1 MKKPSS
7 PHAGVPARDDRGFT
21 LVELIVAIVILA
33 IIVIP
38 LLNTFVVG
46 AKTAAKATAYGN
58 ATDAAQNLAETVQAA
73 DAAVLLSDPTK
84 VIPGATL
91 SGSQITLSNYS
102 YGGQNF
108 DAVISMAGTAAE
120 VPVSSALDWS
130 PDMTSADT
138 TALTYIKNA
147 NYPNGGAVSSNLQ
160 LSDITNLTRKIK
172 INIEKTNNAYTAEVV
187 FTYTGSVSY
196 TYTIPAVTDAVG
208 NVTTAASTGSG
219 TANFSYDVT
228 SGVYTLRASEATAA
242 PYYSICLYYKG
253 FYANGPVGA
262 KDEINIVTPEADTAR
277 VFLVDTAVP
286 TRTATTHIP
295 SNYSATVDYKWQNF
309 QTVKNDVVNR
319 LVFSNMTGGKMGYY
333 ALRTKNSVVS
343 HKQTLTEYLTN
354 VQDSTRKWSVDIS
367 IYPAGA
373 EKTDANRIAQLQT
386 TKLA

>member
-1 MKKPSS
+1 MRKPSS
-7 PHAGVPARDDRGFT
+7 PRAGVPALDDRGFT

-73 DAAVLLSDPTK
+73 DAAVLLSDPSK
-84 VIPGATL
+84 VIPGAIL

-130 PDMTSADT
+130 PDMTSADA

-160 LSDITNLTRKIK
+160 LSNITNLTRKIK

-196 TYTIPAVTDAVG
+196 TYTIPAVTNG

-286 TRTATTHIP
+286 TWTATTPIP
-295 SNYSATVDYKWQNF
+295 PNYSATVDYKWQNF
-309 QTVKNDVVNR
+309 QAGKNEVVNR

-333 ALRTKNSVVS
+333 ALRTKNAVVS
-343 HKQTLTEYLTN
+343 HKQTLTEYLTD

-373 EKTDANRIAQLQT
+373 GKTEANQIAQLQT

>member
-7 PHAGVPARDDRGFT
+7 PRAGVPAHDDRGFT

-160 LSDITNLTRKIK
+160 LSNITNLTRKIK

-196 TYTIPAVTDAVG
+196 TYTIPAVTVG
-208 NVTTAASTGSG
+208 AVTTAASTGSG

-286 TRTATTHIP
+286 TTPIP
-295 SNYSATVDYKWQNF
+295 PNYSATVDYKWQNF
-309 QTVKNDVVNR
+309 QTGKNNVVNR
-319 LVFSNMTGGKMGYY
+319 LVFSNMTDSKMKYY
-333 ALRTKNSVVS
+333 ALKTSSSVVS
-343 HKQTLTEYLTN
+343 HQQKLTKYLTAE
-354 VQDSTRKWSVDIS
+354 QEKTRKWTVTITLTQSGNTV
-367 IYPAGA
+367 A
-373 EKTDANRIAQLQT
+373 TLNT